1 MSTWNLS
8 AIGVILLGDSK
19 KSDGRHEGGHQGES
33 NRSDLGRIL
42 NNQNNYF
49 LTWQLFIQQFKGLPP
64 LRHLR
69 VNIHCWFSGAPH
81 SAWWVFPLSLNP
93 SLCGFSFW
101 SPVTCH
107 YMKWTP
113 RTSFSR
119 ATCSR
124 VRWQR
129 IWEGQWRGRDSRV
142 ERIGLVAHWN
152 SFFFFSLF
160 VVACLSLLGPCL
172 SCFKDMFR
180 WFQWYGGWRIW
191 GWL

>member
-1 MSTWNLS
+1 MKEAIREKATGATWVRFW
-8 AIGVILLGDSK
+8 IK
-19 KSDGRHEGGHQGES
+19 
-33 NRSDLGRIL
+33 RIIISWL
-42 NNQNNYF
+42 DNCSFNS
-49 LTWQLFIQQFKGLPP
+49 LKVKGLPP

-69 VNIHCWFSGAPH
+69 VNIHCWFSGAPR
-81 SAWWVFPLSLNP
+81 SAWWVFSFVTFNP
-93 SLCGFSFW
+93 SFCGFSFW

-113 RTSFSR
+113 RTSSR

-142 ERIGLVAHWN
+142 ERIGLVAGWN

-160 VVACLSLLGPCL
+160 VFACLSMLGPCL

-180 WFQWYGGWRIW
+180 WFQWYGSWRIW